1 VGVSKYVY
9 GVIPASVAPPSI
21 EGIDGAPVLAIASD
35 DIAAIVSDVPD
46 GELQAG
52 REALT
57 VHARVLEQALEGGVV
72 LPMRFGVVLADDEAV
87 REELLE
93 RFRPELARQLDEL
106 EGKVELHVRAVYE
119 EAALMA
125 DVVRRHPQVAALRE
139 ALRGQAED
147 ATYFERIRLGEMVAG
162 AVAQRRET
170 DAEEIIDA
178 LSPIALATEVGGV
191 QHERMVVSASFL
203 VERDQIRE
211 FDAAV
216 DELGRRHADTMRFKY
231 TGPLPAHSF
240 VELSLQA

>member
-21 EGIDGAPVLAIASD
+21 AGIEGAPVHVIASD
-35 DIAAIVSDVPD
+35 DLAAMVSDVPD
-46 GELQAG
+46 GELEAG

-57 VHARVLEQALEGGVV
+57 VHARVLEQALTGGVV
-72 LPMRFGVVLADDEAV
+72 LPMRFGVVLPDGDAV

-93 RFRPELARQLDEL
+93 RFRPGLTRQLDEL

-119 EAALMA
+119 ETALMT
-125 DVVRRHPQVAALRE
+125 DVVGTHPEVAALRE
-139 ALRGQAED
+139 ALRGQPED
-147 ATYFERIRLGEMVAG
+147 ASYFERIRLGEMVAG
-162 AVAQRRET
+162 AVAQRR
-170 DAEEIIDA
+170 DADAQEIIDA

-191 QHERMVVSASFL
+191 QHERMVLSASFL
-203 VERDQIRE
+203 VERDRIGE

-216 DELGRRHADTMRFKY
+216 DELGRRNAETMRFKY